1 MALVIPKLTVTKAI
15 EVPDVKNMTVSKAEK
30 TLQDKGFE
38 VNTKIK
44 TVTDENVKK
53 NRVVKTDPEAGR
65 SIKKGTKITI
75 YKSAGVKTYTL
86 ENYVEKIIM
95 IV

>member
-1 MALVIPKLTVTKAI
+1 
-15 EVPDVKNMTVSKAEK
+15 MTVSKAEK

-86 ENYVEKIIM
+86 ENYVEKNYNDSM
-95 IV
+95 SALQGYGLKVTLTDRKSVV